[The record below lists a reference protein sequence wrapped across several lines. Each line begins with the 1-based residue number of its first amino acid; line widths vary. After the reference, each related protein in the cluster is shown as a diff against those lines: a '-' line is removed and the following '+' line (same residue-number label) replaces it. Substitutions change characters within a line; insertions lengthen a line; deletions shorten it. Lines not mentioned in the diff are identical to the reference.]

1 MKVVINRRLGGF
13 SLSEKAYAELG
24 LEWDDF
30 GFEYHESEK
39 RSNPKLVAC
48 VEKLGDEASGLGA
61 RLAVVEIPDGIEWEV
76 EVCEG
81 QEWIAEKHRTWR

>member
-30 GFEYHESEK
+30 GFEYKKDET
-39 RSNPKLVAC
+39 RSDPKLVAC
-48 VEKLGDEASGLGA
+48 VEKLGADADGVNA
-61 RLAVVEIPDGIEWEV
+61 RLSVVEIPDGIEWEV